1 MPVAYHHHKLHK
13 GCKLTKP
20 KSNKNQLQYSS
31 IKYLVVPGTKA
42 NVPKHFCQND
52 KNDSTTT
59 PTPYKISPGHEFV
72 IPSSAT
78 EALRKPL
85 QDACGGG
92 FWFQQV
98 YRNSWDSENIL
109 NTTHVTHQVSSGIST
124 TVIHV
129 IIIIYC
135 IYIYENKWKFT
146 FLKHEQWTFL
156 NWRRIHNKQNLNTF
170 LESYVINFD
179 NHLELPITLRV
190 TIVNTTA
197 LISEQICWTWGP
209 SQHDCSFCWLSDRAR
224 CCTFFWLPGLREKH
238 VVYFLLGCLWQV
250 QYVLFVKSIYSKRDK
265 FNEAWDLLKRRG
277 RNGINCGMLCGI
289 CMFFYRFL

>member
-1 MPVAYHHHKLHK
+1 MP
-13 GCKLTKP
+13 
-20 KSNKNQLQYSS
+20 KN
-31 IKYLVVPGTKA
+31 
-42 NVPKHFCQND
+42 FCQND

-85 QDACGGG
+85 QDACGGC

-129 IIIIYC
+129 IMIYMK
-135 IYIYENKWKFT
+135 INGSSPSWNMNNGPFM
-146 FLKHEQWTFL
+146 TFL

-170 LESYVINFD
+170 LESYVKHFG

-209 SQHDCSFCWLSDRAR
+209 SQHDCPFCWFSDRAR
-224 CCTFFWLPGLREKH
+224 CCTFFLAARPERKARR
-238 VVYFLLGCLWQV
+238 
-250 QYVLFVKSIYSKRDK
+250 LFSTGMSLTGSICSFFKSIYSKQV
-265 FNEAWDLLKRRG
+265 
-277 RNGINCGMLCGI
+277 
-289 CMFFYRFL
+289 